1 MFVVQCSGFPLE
13 RGMHK
18 FTLTLISVSGDCVR
32 KIRVMIIKSRKTV
45 EGRHGEVKEVKMEK
59 KAKLLEEPRRE

>member
-1 MFVVQCSGFPLE
+1 
-13 RGMHK
+13 MHK

>member
-1 MFVVQCSGFPLE
+1 MFVVQCSGILLE

-32 KIRVMIIKSRKTV
+32 KIKVTIIKSRKTG
-45 EGRHGEVKEVKMEK
+45 EGRHGEVKEVKMER